1 MAHSIL
7 TITMNPSIDKNYIVE
22 QLVADHKLRCP
33 NPGID
38 AGGGGIN
45 VAKGLQRL
53 GLSAKAL
60 ALTGGRNGDQ
70 LRELVE
76 SEGIDIL
83 EIPVEGETRESI
95 MITEKSSRKQFRIVL
110 DGPVIKK
117 EIGEEVLETIRTMNP
132 FPTMIVA
139 SGSLPIGI
147 DDDFYAR
154 IGRLAK
160 ERNAR
165 YIVDTA
171 GQPLIHAVKEGVYL
185 VKPNL
190 KELSKLAGME
200 SLELDDVDEAA
211 MELIKRGNCEVVVVS
226 LGPSG
231 AMLVTAAG
239 HRHIPAPTVEKKSTV
254 GAGDS
259 MVAGMVWAICEGR
272 SMDEMAMMGVACGTG
287 ATMNEGT
294 RLFRKED
301 VDRLYRWIS
310 R

>member
-1 MAHSIL
+1 VHHEK
-7 TITMNPSIDKNYIVE
+7 ID
-22 QLVADHKLRCP
+22 L
-33 NPGID
+33 
-38 AGGGGIN
+38 
-45 VAKGLQRL
+45 
-53 GLSAKAL
+53 
-60 ALTGGRNGDQ
+60 
-70 LRELVE
+70 
-76 SEGIDIL
+76 L

-95 MITEKSSRKQFRIVL
+95 MITEKFSRKQFRIVV
-110 DGPVIKK
+110 DGPVIKQ
-117 EIGEEVLETIRTMNP
+117 ETADHVLEVIKGLHP
-132 FPTMIVA
+132 FPSVIVA

-147 DDDFYAR
+147 DEDFYAR
-154 IGRLAK
+154 IGKLAR
-160 ERNAR
+160 ERKAK

-171 GQPLIHAVKEGVYL
+171 GQPLIHAVREGVFL

-190 KELSKLAGME
+190 KELSKLAGLE

-211 MELIKRGNCEVVVVS
+211 MELIRKGNCEVVVVS

-239 HRHIPAPTVEKKSTV
+239 YRHIPAPTVERKSTV

-259 MVAGMVWAICEGR
+259 MVAGMVWAICENKT
-272 SMDEMAMMGVACGTG
+272 MEEMAMMGVACGTG

-294 RLFRKED
+294 RLFRKDD

>member
-1 MAHSIL
+1 MIHNIL
-7 TITMNPSIDKNYIVE
+7 TITLNPSIDKNYIVE

-60 ALTGGRNGDQ
+60 ALTGGRNGEQ
-70 LRELVE
+70 FRELVE

-83 EIPVEGETRESI
+83 EIPINGETRESI
-95 MITEKSSRKQFRIVL
+95 MITEKSSKKQFRIVL

-117 EIGEEVLETIRTMNP
+117 EIGEEALETIRTMNP
-132 FPTMIVA
+132 FPSMIVA

-147 DDDFYAR
+147 DEDFYAR
-154 IGRLAK
+154 IGKLAREK
-160 ERNAR
+160 NAK

-171 GQPLIHAVKEGVYL
+171 GQPLIHAVKQGVYL

-190 KELSKLAGME
+190 KELSKLAGLE

-211 MELIKRGNCEVVVVS
+211 MELIKRGECEVVVVS
-226 LGPSG
+226 LGPAG
-231 AMLVTAAG
+231 AMLVTAG
-239 HRHIPAPTVEKKSTV
+239 GYRHIPAPTVEKKSTV

-259 MVAGMVWAICEGR
+259 MVAGMVWAICEGK
-272 SMDEMAMMGVACGTG
+272 SMDEMAMMGVACGTA